1 MSKSSGLAPSM
12 NTNIKKNDE
21 GVESSKARHK
31 FSKSKSV
38 KKAHGDMGPKFS
50 HKTGHDGEEKQT
62 IESSVDTKP
71 PATRS
76 RFRRVFTGPRERERK
91 CVSDS
96 VASKIEMNDSDGK
109 HASPSKKQFAYS
121 KGIGTDKRIIDL
133 ANKRIR
139 TFSLPE
145 SVNIDEESDKTD
157 SDNSS
162 NLFELK
168 QDSKARTKSLAI
180 DKVVHKN
187 LCVNGGSL
195 VNHAQEESG
204 TNVVSVDDSST
215 EKSICDKSQV
225 NSSESE
231 SRLLGKSRLKKSVTI
246 DDTTQVV
253 EIGTNDSAIAIGN
266 SEILFDR
273 TLSSDSVGDPLMVEN
288 DPKLCCGPISTVDSG
303 FAAGKHS
310 VESAHTSK
318 KDGDEHAEKKEGE
331 AEKKED
337 EKGESKR
344 NDVAVAQSENGRFFK
359 FDIEIGR
366 GSFKTVYKG
375 LDTDTGVAVA
385 WCELQV

>member
-1 MSKSSGLAPSM
+1 M

-21 GVESSKARHK
+21 GVESTKARHR
-31 FSKSKSV
+31 FTKSKGV
-38 KKAHGDMGPKFS
+38 KKAHGEMGPKFS
-50 HKTGHDGEEKQT
+50 HKTSHDGEEKQT
-62 IESSVDTKP
+62 IESTVDTKAP
-71 PATRS
+71 VTRS
-76 RFRRVFTGPRERERK
+76 RFRRVFTGPRERDRK
-91 CVSDS
+91 CISDS
-96 VASKIEMNDSDGK
+96 VASKIELNDSDRK
-109 HASPSKKQFAYS
+109 HASPSKKPFGHG
-121 KGIGTDKRIIDL
+121 KGIGTDKRLIDL

-145 SVNIDEESDKTD
+145 SVAIEDDSDKTD

-180 DKVVHKN
+180 DEIVHKN
-187 LCVNGGSL
+187 VCVNGGSL
-195 VNHAQEESG
+195 VNHAQEESRS
-204 TNVVSVDDSST
+204 NVPVDDSST
-215 EKSICDKSQV
+215 DKSICDSNQV
-225 NSSESE
+225 KSSESDGI
-231 SRLLGKSRLKKSVTI
+231 LVVGKSRLKKSVTI
-246 DDTTQVV
+246 DDTKQVV
-253 EIGTNDSAIAIGN
+253 EISTHDSAIAIGT
-266 SEILFDR
+266 SEILYDR

-288 DPKLCCGPISTVDSG
+288 DPKLCCGPIITGKPGDSG
-303 FAAGKHS
+303 FAASDGKHS
-310 VESAHTSK
+310 VESGHGSK
-318 KDGDEHAEKKEGE
+318 KDGDEHTEKKEGE
-331 AEKKED
+331 TDKRED

>member
-1 MSKSSGLAPSM
+1 M
-12 NTNIKKNDE
+12 NAHIKKNDE
-21 GVESSKARHK
+21 GSESSKARHK
-31 FSKSKSV
+31 FTKSKGV
-38 KKAHGDMGPKFS
+38 KKALGEMGPKFS

-62 IESSVDTKP
+62 IESTADTKAP
-71 PATRS
+71 VTRS
-76 RFRRVFTGPRERERK
+76 RFRRVFTGPRERDRK
-91 CVSDS
+91 CISDN
-96 VASKIEMNDSDGK
+96 VTSKIELNDAGSSK
-109 HASPSKKQFAYS
+109 HASPSKKKFTYS
-121 KGIGTDKRIIDL
+121 KGIGADKRLIDL

-145 SVNIDEESDKTD
+145 SVAVDDDSDKTD

-168 QDSKARTKSLAI
+168 QDSKARTKSLAL
-180 DKVVHKN
+180 DDVNRNV
-187 LCVNGGSL
+187 CVNGGSL

-204 TNVVSVDDSST
+204 TNVDVSVDDSST
-215 EKSICDKSQV
+215 VKSICDSSEVK
-225 NSSESE
+225 SSESDE
-231 SRLLGKSRLKKSVTI
+231 KQVGKSRLKKSVTI
-246 DDTTQVV
+246 DDTKQVV
-253 EIGTNDSAIAIGN
+253 EISKHDSAIAIGT

-273 TLSSDSVGDPLMVEN
+273 TLSSDSVGDPHMVEN
-288 DPKLCCGPISTVDSG
+288 DPKLCCGPIITDNDKAGDSG
-303 FAAGKHS
+303 FPATDGKHS
-310 VESAHTSK
+310 VESGSGSK
-318 KDGDEHAEKKEGE
+318 KDGDEHADKKEGE
-331 AEKKED
+331 SEKRED